1 MAALPAALLA
11 VAAVCAGDAAARTFP
26 FGARTR
32 AVNDL
37 GNQFVPFH
45 AHLWDL
51 LHGRAGGGVLLNWRS
66 GYGTSLLPDLGTYLT
81 SPFALL
87 VAVFPR
93 ERIDLAVYVV
103 TVLKPGAAAAAMAVV
118 LLRQRRGPRWG
129 AAVLG
134 AAYALCGWAVVEA
147 AYNPMWLDGLIAFP
161 LLCLVVEWVR
171 EGRRAVLGPVV
182 VALCWAA
189 NFYTAYM
196 ATLGAGLVLLVRI
209 AVGAGAGRAGSAE
222 RGSGGVAGRGTG
234 AVLGRAVLTVLLGVG
249 LAAPVLVPVF
259 LGSRHA
265 YPGWTRRFEAAEW
278 ADVAA
283 RVLPVTYSFF
293 TPALFLGAGALL
305 LAAALPFHRAVAGR
319 ERGGWCAL
327 AAGVVLSAQ
336 WEPTHLVW
344 HVFATPNGSPYRQTF
359 VLAGVVVMAAWTG
372 VAAGGW
378 PGWRPLLGGAAVL
391 GAVAAGAAGSALV
404 SGAAYG
410 LFGGAALV
418 AVAGVLLLRA
428 GAGPVRGAGSGRE
441 ALSEAGPRGDGLW
454 GAGALRRAG
463 GGRRSPRGAGLRGV
477 RRGAGH
483 GRRVLRGAGGLL
495 LAGTVVVPGA
505 ATTAYADRERPARLD
520 HYPSWGA
527 AHDVRAAAVRGADG
541 WPGHR
546 TEPGRPQLTGNDP
559 LLVGGQGA
567 AYYSSHTPEVWTRT
581 LAALGGGWTSH
592 GRSLQSLDNPVT
604 DALFAVGARWRDGRL
619 VWNAQRLPLVTVRPS
634 GPRELR
640 YGASAFRNQELLLGS
655 RVYGLPSD
663 GVCPVG
669 HEVFA
674 WAPDFTGT
682 ARLGGGRPVELR
694 GGLPKR
700 RAAMTPLGVQRVAG
714 ARVEWRGRGAVPGG
728 SVGCLDRAL
737 LGEAVARLRAGAAVD
752 VRVDG
757 DRVEARLAPGA
768 RGVAVLAAPRI
779 AGWRCE
785 GRPAGEHLGLVAVRV
800 PPGARSVSCAFRTP
814 GLRAGAAAGAL
825 AVAGL
830 VVAGFALRPPGP
842 AGPAGV
848 ARPAGPTGAA
858 GMAGASGVAAPAG
871 VVRAVGARLRRARR
885 PYATKT
891 SPAHHRAVSRE
902 RGGAA

>member
-1 MAALPAALLA
+1 MAALSAALLA

-93 ERIDLAVYVV
+93 ERIDLAVYAV
-103 TVLKPGAAAAAMAVV
+103 TVSKLGAAAAAMAVV
-118 LLRQRRGPRWG
+118 LLRRRRGPRWG

-171 EGRRAVLGPVV
+171 EGRRPVLGPVV

-196 ATLGAGLVLLVRI
+196 AALGAGLVLLARI
-209 AVGAGAGRAGSAE
+209 AVEAGAGRAGAGGVVGRKALRRAVG
-222 RGSGGVAGRGTG
+222 RGSGPAGSGVPGAARGAG
-234 AVLGRAVLTVLLGVG
+234 AVLGRAVVTVLLGVG

-319 ERGGWCAL
+319 ERAMWCAL

-344 HVFATPNGSPYRQTF
+344 HVFTTPNGSPYRQTF

-378 PGWRPLLGGAAVL
+378 PGWRPLLGGTAVL

-404 SGAAYG
+404 SGGAYG
-410 LFGGAALV
+410 LFGCAALAAVV
-418 AVAGVLLLRA
+418 AVLLLRA
-428 GAGPVRGAGSGRE
+428 GARQVRGAG
-441 ALSEAGPRGDGLW
+441 AGW
-454 GAGALRRAG
+454 GAGR
-463 GGRRSPRGAGLRGV
+463 GRRVLWEARF
-477 RRGAGH
+477 
-483 GRRVLRGAGGLL
+483 RRVLRGAGGLL

-520 HYPSWGA
+520 HYPAWGA
-527 AHDVRAAAVRGADG
+527 AHDMRAAAVRGADG

-559 LLVGGQGA
+559 LLAGGQGA

-592 GRSLQSLDNPVT
+592 GRGLQSLDNPVT

-619 VWNAQRLPLVTVRPS
+619 VWNARPLPLVTVRPS

-700 RAAMTPLGVQRVAG
+700 RAAMTPLGTQRVAG
-714 ARVEWRGRGAVPGG
+714 ARVEWRGRGAVPRG

-785 GRPAGEHLGLVAVRV
+785 GRPAGEYLGLVAVEV

-830 VVAGFALRPPGP
+830 VVAGVVLRP
-842 AGPAGV
+842 AA
-848 ARPAGPTGAA
+848 PTGAA
-858 GMAGASGVAAPAG
+858 GQAGA
-871 VVRAVGARLRRARR
+871 VRAVGAVGARLRRARR

-891 SPAHHRAVSRE
+891 SPVHHRAVSRE